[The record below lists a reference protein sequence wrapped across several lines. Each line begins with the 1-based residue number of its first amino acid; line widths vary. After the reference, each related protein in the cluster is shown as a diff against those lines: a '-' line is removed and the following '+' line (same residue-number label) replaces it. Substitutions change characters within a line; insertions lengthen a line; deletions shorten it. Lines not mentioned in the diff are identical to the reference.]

1 MFEYLK
7 SVRKAIRLIYVLII
21 SLAFTEALKSLF
33 IQNDIFKLPKSQDII
48 LCVIFFSFIT
58 RFFIGAYRILSYDI
72 EVEIRQPKI
81 IIDSIGFFLQALAFY
96 IFALIYHNFI
106 FTQWLIIII
115 CIVDLVWLALL
126 AMVYKI
132 KEVTY
137 NQWQIHN
144 IVICCFVLFN
154 IFYLDNLIILL
165 IVSFLALVI
174 DFVYNREFYLSL
186 KKSPGLRIFVAGP
199 YGDYENEEVKKRNVE
214 EAKQI
219 GKELAL
225 KGHFPFIPHTMLHGW
240 EMDRRFAIE
249 TFKTID
255 LKWLEFCDA
264 LFFIA
269 ESAGANEEKY
279 QAIKKG
285 LQIFTDLEKV
295 PHV

>member
-48 LCVIFFSFIT
+48 LVLIFFSFIT
-58 RFFIGAYRILSYDI
+58 RFFMGAYRILSYDI
-72 EVEIRQPKI
+72 EVEISRPKI
-81 IIDSIGFFLQALAFY
+81 IIDSIGFSFQALVFY
-96 IFALIYHNFI
+96 VFSLIYHNFL

-126 AMVYKI
+126 AVIFKI
-132 KEVTY
+132 KEDTY
-137 NQWQIHN
+137 NQWQTHN
-144 IVICCFVLFN
+144 IVISCFVLLN
-154 IFYLDNLIILL
+154 IFYFANLILLL
-165 IVSFLALVI
+165 IVSFLAFVI
-174 DFVYNREFYLSL
+174 DFVYNREFYFSL

-199 YGDYENEEVKKRNVE
+199 YGDNETEEVKEKNVE
-214 EAKQI
+214 VAKQI

-240 EMDRRFAIE
+240 EMDKRFTIE
-249 TFKTID
+249 IFKTID

-269 ESAGANEEKY
+269 ESSGSNEEKY
-279 QAIKKG
+279 QAVKKG